1 MTGELD
7 FFDTNVLVAA
17 SVREHPHHPASIA
30 RLAQYEAGGGA
41 CAAHTLAEVYS
52 NLTRFPKG
60 YSVAPLDA
68 LRILSHIHETFHI
81 VALTPRET
89 LLTIEACAELDL
101 RGAIV
106 YDALLVA
113 CARKIKARHIYTHN
127 IKHFRVVAPD
137 LASIIVE
144 P

>member
-1 MTGELD
+1 MTSELD

-17 SVREHPHHPASIA
+17 SVGEHPHHIASLA
-30 RLAQYEAGGGA
+30 RLAHYGAGGGA

-52 NLTRFPKG
+52 NLTRFPRG
-60 YSVAPLDA
+60 YGIAPLDA
-68 LRILSHIHETFHI
+68 LHILEHIRETFHI

-106 YDALLVA
+106 YDALLIA

-127 IKHFRVVAPD
+127 IKHFRLVAPD
-137 LASIIVE
+137 LTSIIVE

>member
-17 SVREHPHHPASIA
+17 SVSEHPHHPASIA

-60 YSVAPLDA
+60 YSVAPPDA
-68 LRILSHIHETFHI
+68 LRILEHIHDTFLI

-89 LLTIEACAELDL
+89 LSTIEVCAELGL

-106 YDALLVA
+106 YDALLIA

-127 IKHFRVVAPD
+127 LKHFRAVAPD
-137 LASIIVE
+137 LAAIIVE